1 VTTPRFPR
9 SGLLLRVNLYGVL
22 LLALAFGASFLVGRY
37 VLTPAVEVPARPAT
51 AWIAWHLLGSVDE
64 PERLARELADLK
76 RRVRV
81 EMTLF
86 EPDGRVIISSATS
99 VPGPLGAAELAE
111 LRTRGSQFGSGSGSV
126 GLRDDSGKLLRY
138 ARVTFPMPEVPLGI
152 AMAQLA
158 AALAVLALLSIPLA
172 RSITAPLEKLG
183 GQARSFGAG
192 DLSARSGLRSKDEIG
207 DLARAFDDMAER
219 VISLRTA
226 EKELLANVSHELR
239 TPLARI
245 RMALELVREGDTKR
259 AAGYLTDIEED
270 LVEVEHLLDDIT
282 TTARLDLSRGT
293 AGDPLPPLRK
303 QRLSA
308 QELVDAARARF
319 EKRLPGRKLLCRVD
333 GQAPAIDADPM
344 LLRRVLDNLLDNAAK
359 FSDPET
365 SIELAASRSE
375 DDALLLAVQD
385 RGIGIE
391 ESELGR
397 IFEPFYR
404 TDRSRA
410 RSTGGV
416 GLGLALAR
424 RIASA
429 HQGSITVE
437 SQPEKGSRFLV
448 TIPSAPSAPPA
459 SPQPAAAADGR
470 S

>member
-1 VTTPRFPR
+1 MTAPRFPGSR
-9 SGLLLRVNLYGVL
+9 LLLRVNLYGLL
-22 LLALAFGASFLVGRY
+22 LLALAGGASFLVGSY
-37 VLTPAVEVPARPAT
+37 VITPAVEVPARPAT

-76 RRVRV
+76 KRVRV

-86 EPDGRVIISSATS
+86 ELDGRVIISSAES
-99 VPGPLGAAELAE
+99 VPGPLGAKELAE
-111 LRTRGSQFGSGSGSV
+111 LRARGSQFGSGSGSV
-126 GLRDDSGKLLRY
+126 GLRNAQGLLRY
-138 ARVTFPMPEVPLGI
+138 ARVTFPMPEVPPGTG
-152 AMAQLA
+152 MAQLA

-183 GQARSFGAG
+183 GQARAFGEG

-219 VISLRTA
+219 VISLRRS

-270 LVEVEHLLDDIT
+270 LVEVENLLNDIT

-293 AGDPLPPLRK
+293 GGDPLPPLRL

-308 QELVDAARARF
+308 QELVRAAGARF
-319 EKRLPGRKLLCRVD
+319 EKRLPGRKLVCKVTND
-333 GQAPAIDADPM
+333 APAIDADPM

-365 SIELAASRSE
+365 SIELEAVRG
-375 DDALLLAVQD
+375 DDALTLAVQD

-391 ESELGR
+391 ASELGR

-429 HQGSITVE
+429 HAGSITVE
-437 SQPEKGSRFLV
+437 SQPEQGSRFLV
-448 TIPSAPSAPPA
+448 TIPAAPSAPPA